1 MFMDVSSEM
10 VHALLPVFL
19 VSSLGASVALVGLIE
34 GVAEATASITKVFS
48 GWLSD
53 RLGKRKL
60 LAVIGYGLGAVTKP
74 VFPLAVTPFEV
85 LAARFVDRIGKGVR
99 GAPRDALVADLTSPG
114 TRGAAYGLRQ
124 SLDTIGAFSGPLLAI
139 ALMAVF
145 AGDIRAVF
153 AWAVVPGAIA
163 VLLLVLGVEEPSST
177 AMGRQAAAPIR
188 WAEVRAIGRGYWA
201 VVAVGVVFTL
211 ARFSEAFLILRG
223 SDAGLS
229 LALTPLVLVVMNVAY
244 ALVSAPAGSLSDHL
258 DRRVLL
264 GAGLIALILAD
275 LLLAFVPTVVG
286 VLAAAAVWGVHMGLT
301 QGLLPAWIADT
312 APVRL
317 RGTAFGLFNLAA
329 GAALLVASTLAGVLW
344 TTFGAAVTFLAGAAF
359 ALAALAGSILLPTD
373 ERGRAEGRSQIA
385 AAENPA
391 TQPQPD
397 EQSGD

>member
-1 MFMDVSSEM
+1 MDVSSEM

-329 GAALLVASTLAGVLW
+329 GGALLVASTLAGVLW
-344 TTFGAAVTFLAGAAF
+344 TTFGAAATFLAAAAF